1 MICKNGRITFVT
13 KNKLKSTSN
22 KGTSLKAV
30 NLDQLQS
37 EGDINDLFTA
47 GIFIDCYNILIA
59 AFQF

>member
-1 MICKNGRITFVT
+1 MAELHLSQ

-37 EGDINDLFTA
+37 EGDINDLFT
-47 GIFIDCYNILIA
+47 GIFIDCYIYILIA

>member
-37 EGDINDLFTA
+37 EGDINDLFT